1 MTFLDYCLMTTVSL
15 RAAEASDAKAIAD
28 IYNYEV
34 ENTSATFDLVPRT
47 IEAQREWIA
56 ARTGAF
62 AAIVAE
68 DSAVGVIGFAALSTY
83 RDRAG
88 YRTTVENSVYVHRDH
103 QRRGVGRLLLT
114 ALLDVAR
121 SSGFHT
127 VIARI
132 DSQSAG
138 SLALHKSLGFVEV
151 GVERQIGRKFGRWLD
166 SVIMQRF
173 LSD

>member
-1 MTFLDYCLMTTVSL
+1 MSAVSL
-15 RAAEASDAKAIAD
+15 RAAQVSDAEAIAG

-34 ENTSATFDLVPRT
+34 ETSTATFDLVPRS
-47 IEAQREWIA
+47 IEAQREWIT
-56 ARTGAF
+56 ARSGAF
-62 AAIVAE
+62 SALVAD
-68 DSAVGVIGFAALSTY
+68 DSAAGVIGFAALSTY

-103 QRRGVGRLLLT
+103 QRRGVGKLLLS

-121 SSGFHT
+121 DSGFHT

-132 DSQSAG
+132 DSQSSG
-138 SLALHKSLGFVEV
+138 SLALHELLGFVVV

-166 SVIMQRF
+166 SVIMQKM
-173 LSD
+173 LAD

>member
-1 MTFLDYCLMTTVSL
+1 MSAVSL
-15 RAAEASDAKAIAD
+15 RAAQVSDAEAIAI

-34 ENTSATFDLVPRT
+34 QTSTATFDLVPRS
-47 IEAQREWIA
+47 IEAQREWIT
-56 ARTGAF
+56 ARSGAF
-62 AAIVAE
+62 SALVAD
-68 DSAVGVIGFAALSTY
+68 DSATGIIGFAALGTY

-103 QRRGVGRLLLT
+103 QRRGVGKLLLS

-121 SSGFHT
+121 DSGFHT

-132 DSQSAG
+132 DSQSTG
-138 SLALHKSLGFVEV
+138 SLALHESLGYVVV

-166 SVIMQRF
+166 SVIMQKM

>member
-1 MTFLDYCLMTTVSL
+1 MSAVSL
-15 RAAEASDAKAIAD
+15 RAAQVSDAEAIAG

-34 ENTSATFDLVPRT
+34 ETSTATFDLVPRS
-47 IEAQREWIA
+47 IEAQREWIT
-56 ARTGAF
+56 ARSGAF
-62 AAIVAE
+62 SALVAD
-68 DSAVGVIGFAALSTY
+68 DSAAGVIGFAALSTY

-103 QRRGVGRLLLT
+103 QRRGVGRLLLG

-121 SSGFHT
+121 DSGFHT

-132 DSQSAG
+132 DSQSSG
-138 SLALHKSLGFVEV
+138 SLALHESLGFVTV

-166 SVIMQRF
+166 SVIMQKM
-173 LSD
+173 LE

>member
-1 MTFLDYCLMTTVSL
+1 MSFLDYCLMQTVSL
-15 RAAEASDAKAIAD
+15 RAAQLEDAEPIAA

-34 ENTSATFDLVPRT
+34 ENTTATFDLVPRT
-47 IEAQREWIA
+47 IEAQREWLA
-56 ARTGAF
+56 ARSGAF
-62 AAIVAE
+62 SAIVAHG
-68 DSAVGVIGFAALSTY
+68 SGAGVIGFAALSTY

-121 SSGFHT
+121 DSGFHT
-127 VIARI
+127 VVARI

-138 SLALHKSLGFVEV
+138 SLALHRSLGFVEV

-166 SVIMQRF
+166 SVIMQKM
-173 LSD
+173 LND

>member
-1 MTFLDYCLMTTVSL
+1 MSAVSL
-15 RAAEASDAKAIAD
+15 RAAQVSDAEAIAV

-34 ENTSATFDLVPRT
+34 ETSTATFDLVPRS
-47 IEAQREWIA
+47 IEAQREWIT
-56 ARTGAF
+56 ARSGAF
-62 AAIVAE
+62 SALVAD
-68 DSAVGVIGFAALSTY
+68 DSAAGVIGFAALSTY

-103 QRRGVGRLLLT
+103 QRRGVGRLLLG

-121 SSGFHT
+121 DSGFHT

-132 DSQSAG
+132 DSQSSG
-138 SLALHKSLGFVEV
+138 SLALHESLGFVVV

-166 SVIMQRF
+166 SVIMQKM
-173 LSD
+173 LAD

>member
-1 MTFLDYCLMTTVSL
+1 MSAVSL
-15 RAAEASDAKAIAD
+15 RAAQVSDAEAIAG

-34 ENTSATFDLVPRT
+34 ETSTATFDLVPRS
-47 IEAQREWIA
+47 IEAQREWIT
-56 ARTGAF
+56 ARSGAF
-62 AAIVAE
+62 SALVAE
-68 DSAVGVIGFAALSTY
+68 DSAAGVIGFAALSTY

-103 QRRGVGRLLLT
+103 QRRGVGKLLLS

-121 SSGFHT
+121 DSGFHT

-132 DSQSAG
+132 DSQSSG
-138 SLALHKSLGFVEV
+138 SLALHESLGFVVV

-166 SVIMQRF
+166 SVIMQKM
-173 LSD
+173 LAD

>member
-1 MTFLDYCLMTTVSL
+1 MSGVSL
-15 RAAEASDAKAIAD
+15 RAAQVSDAEAIAI

-34 ENTSATFDLVPRT
+34 ETSTATFDLVPRS
-47 IEAQREWIA
+47 IEAQREWIT
-56 ARTGAF
+56 ARSGAF
-62 AAIVAE
+62 SALVAE
-68 DSAVGVIGFAALSTY
+68 DSAAGVIGFAALSTY

-103 QRRGVGRLLLT
+103 QRRGVGRLLLG

-121 SSGFHT
+121 DSGFHT

-132 DSQSAG
+132 DSQSSG
-138 SLALHKSLGFVEV
+138 SLALHESLGFVVV

-166 SVIMQRF
+166 SVIMQKM
-173 LSD
+173 LAD

>member
-1 MTFLDYCLMTTVSL
+1 MSAVSL
-15 RAAEASDAKAIAD
+15 RAAQVSDAEAIAG

-34 ENTSATFDLVPRT
+34 ETSTATFDLVPRS

-56 ARTGAF
+56 ARSGAF
-62 AAIVAE
+62 SALVAD
-68 DSAVGVIGFAALSTY
+68 DSAAGVIGFAALSTY

-103 QRRGVGRLLLT
+103 QRRGVGRLLLG
-114 ALLDVAR
+114 ALLEVAR
-121 SSGFHT
+121 DSGFHT

-132 DSQSAG
+132 DSQSSG
-138 SLALHKSLGFVEV
+138 SLALHESLGFVVV

-166 SVIMQRF
+166 SVIMQKM
-173 LSD
+173 LAD

>member
-1 MTFLDYCLMTTVSL
+1 MAAVSL
-15 RAAEASDAKAIAD
+15 RAAQVSDAEAIAV

-34 ENTSATFDLVPRT
+34 ETSTATFDLVPRS
-47 IEAQREWIA
+47 IEAQREWIT
-56 ARTGAF
+56 ARSGAF
-62 AAIVAE
+62 SALVAD
-68 DSAVGVIGFAALSTY
+68 DSAAGVIGFAALSTY

-103 QRRGVGRLLLT
+103 QRRGVGRLLLG

-121 SSGFHT
+121 DSGFHT

-132 DSQSAG
+132 DSQSSG
-138 SLALHKSLGFVEV
+138 SLALHESLGFVVV

-166 SVIMQRF
+166 SVIMQKM
-173 LSD
+173 LAD

>member
-1 MTFLDYCLMTTVSL
+1 MQSVSL
-15 RAAEASDAKAIAD
+15 RTAEARDAEAIAD

-34 ENTSATFDLVPRT
+34 EHTTATFDLVPRS

-62 AAIVAE
+62 SAIVADDRE
-68 DSAVGVIGFAALSTY
+68 HGVVGFAALSTY

-103 QRRGVGRLLLT
+103 QRRGIGKLLL
-114 ALLDVAR
+114 AGLLDVAR
-121 SSGFHT
+121 DSGFHT

-132 DSQSAG
+132 DSQGQG
-138 SLALHKSLGFVEV
+138 SIALHRSLGFVEV
-151 GVERQIGRKFGRWLD
+151 GVEREIGRKFGRWLD
-166 SVIMQRF
+166 SVIMQRM